1 MMRTSVG
8 SVRSAVAHGTVCAA
22 LLGVAL
28 AAPATATTLISDFNN
43 LAISGA
49 YNDFQTGT
57 LTSTPTGFHIVA
69 GDFGGMYK
77 IVTPPGP
84 SINATGETA
93 VQLKI
98 DVNPA
103 TDPLAN
109 KFNVVLFDNDPTP
122 TQLRFEFT
130 NVPIGAGQT
139 LTIPISSGVVAAAG
153 TTPGLDLSQITQWHF
168 QGTFS
173 NGSPGKTLDVT
184 LHNLSLIG
192 AVPEPS
198 TLVLAGMALV
208 AGLFGLRRRSA

>member
-8 SVRSAVAHGTVCAA
+8 AVRSAVAYGTVCAA

-28 AAPATATTLISDFNN
+28 AAPAKATTLISDFNN

-84 SINATGETA
+84 SINATGETTL
-93 VQLKI
+93 QLKL
-98 DVNPA
+98 DVNA
-103 TDPLAN
+103 GTSPLAN

-130 NVPIGAGQT
+130 NVPVGAGQT
-139 LTIPISSGVVAAAG
+139 LTIPISSAVVAAAG

-184 LHNLSLIG
+184 LHNLALIG
-192 AVPEPS
+192 SVPEPS
-198 TLVLAGMALV
+198 TLALAGLASV

>member
-1 MMRTSVG
+1 MMRASVG
-8 SVRSAVAHGTVCAA
+8 WVRSVVAHGTVCLA
-22 LLGVAL
+22 LLGMAL
-28 AAPATATTLISDFNN
+28 AAPARATTLISDFNN

-49 YNDFQTGT
+49 YNDFQTGS

-93 VQLKI
+93 VQLKL
-98 DVNPA
+98 DVNPG

-109 KFNVVLFDNDPTP
+109 KFNVVLFDNDATP
-122 TQLRFEFT
+122 TQLRFEFK
-130 NVPIGAGQT
+130 NVPVGAGQT
-139 LTIPISSGVVAAAG
+139 LTLPISAGVVAAAG

-184 LHNLSLIG
+184 LHNLSLVN
-192 AVPEPS
+192 VPEPS
-198 TLVLAGMALV
+198 TLVLAGLASV
-208 AGLFGLRRRSA
+208 VGVFGLRRRSA